1 MSLYRSCRA
10 RDRSGQRERCIH
22 GLWGHPLLLPQA
34 QSRLCLHHGPEVG
47 SCGRSWDLPWD
58 KGPGCLFVCIMAT
71 ASSCERLKQTPLP
84 SGEDPLYGEG
94 DGAFRK
100 EGRGKEKCPWR
111 TGFLWKEAHA
121 LAEALQGI
129 FRVSKSVFGFRLA
142 SLQAH
147 GESYSSVGYEMC
159 PCPPCAHRAR
169 SCSYGWAQAHTVTE
183 AVCVSACMRSCVC
196 VRACAQLPRAHSAP
210 DVSQGQA
217 GWKG

>member
-1 MSLYRSCRA
+1 MPSLQSPRPLWAAGALHPWAVGSPLAASPGAEQVVSAPRA
-10 RDRSGQRERCIH
+10 RGRQ
-22 GLWGHPLLLPQA
+22 LWEKLGS
-34 QSRLCLHHGPEVG
+34 SRDE
-47 SCGRSWDLPWD
+47 
-58 KGPGCLFVCIMAT
+58 GPGCLFVRIMAT

-84 SGEDPLYGEG
+84 SGEDPLYGAG

-111 TGFLWKEAHA
+111 TGFLWKESHA

-129 FRVSKSVFGFRLA
+129 FRVSKSVFAFRLA
-142 SLQAH
+142 LLQAH
-147 GESYSSVGYEMC
+147 GESYSSVGCEMC
-159 PCPPCAHRAR
+159 PCPPCAHRAH

-183 AVCVSACMRSCVC
+183 ALRVCACVRAC
-196 VRACAQLPRAHSAP
+196 VRACAQLPRAHSAS